1 MKPRQKKALKALA
14 IFLLFAF
21 AQVYVSAA
29 LPDPSP
35 GAVPQQTLTARLTTR
50 NNQPITVNGNSTG
63 TGATI
68 LTGATIETPDQVG
81 ATIDLGDAGIVEL
94 QPNSKIQLDFDA
106 NGNVRVKVIRGC
118 AATRKKTN
126 VLPGQNEL
134 PGEMELYTETDSL
147 KTDKK
152 RRHIGGCLL
161 PNGQLGSFG
170 AGGLSSAAIAGIG
183 VAAGGGVLIG
193 VTLARGGTT
202 STSTPPTGN

>member
-14 IFLLFAF
+14 VFLSFVF
-21 AQVYVSAA
+21 TQVYVSAA
-29 LPDPSP
+29 LPGPAP
-35 GAVPQQTLTARLTTR
+35 GGVPQQTLTARLTTR

-106 NGNVRVKVIRGC
+106 NGNVRVKVVRGC
-118 AATRKKTN
+118 AVTRKKAN

-134 PGEMELYTETDSL
+134 PGEMELYTDSDSL
-147 KTDKK
+147 KTEKKK
-152 RRHIGGCLL
+152 RRHIGGCIL

-170 AGGLSSAAIAGIG
+170 AGGLSGAAIAGIG
-183 VAAGGGVLIG
+183 VAAGGATIIG
-193 VTLARGGTT
+193 VTLSRGGTT
-202 STSTPPTGN
+202 STSTP

>member
-1 MKPRQKKALKALA
+1 
-14 IFLLFAF
+14 
-21 AQVYVSAA
+21 
-29 LPDPSP
+29 
-35 GAVPQQTLTARLTTR
+35 
-50 NNQPITVNGNSTG
+50 VNGNAAG

-81 ATIDLGDAGIVEL
+81 ATIDLGDAGVIEL

-106 NGNVRVKVIRGC
+106 NGNVRVKVLRGC
-118 AATRKKTN
+118 VMSRRKTN
-126 VLPGQNEL
+126 VLPGQNQVQ
-134 PGEMELYTETDSL
+134 GETELYTETESL

-152 RRHIGGCLL
+152 RRNVGGCLL

-170 AGGLSSAAIAGIG
+170 AGGLSSAAITGIG
-183 VAAGGGVLIG
+183 IGAAGGTLIG

>member
-14 IFLLFAF
+14 IFFSFAF

-29 LPDPSP
+29 LPGPAPD
-35 GAVPQQTLTARLTTR
+35 AVPQQTLTARLTTR

-106 NGNVRVKVIRGC
+106 NGNVRVKVVRGC
-118 AATRKKTN
+118 AVTKKKTN
-126 VLPGQNEL
+126 VLPGQTAL
-134 PGEMELYTETDSL
+134 TGEMELYTDTDSL

-170 AGGLSSAAIAGIG
+170 AGGLSGAALTGIG
-183 VAAGGGVLIG
+183 VAAGGATVLG
-193 VTLARGGTT
+193 VTLSRGGTT
-202 STSTPPTGN
+202 STSTP

>member
-1 MKPRQKKALKALA
+1 MKPRQIKALKALA
-14 IFLLFAF
+14 VFLSFAF
-21 AQVYVSAA
+21 TQVYVSAA
-29 LPDPSP
+29 LPGPAP
-35 GAVPQQTLTARLTTR
+35 GVVPQQTLTARLTTR

-94 QPNSKIQLDFDA
+94 EPNSKIQLDFDE

-118 AATRKKTN
+118 AVNKKKAN
-126 VLPGQNEL
+126 VLGGKEL
-134 PGEMELYTETDSL
+134 PGEMELYSDADSL

-152 RRHIGGCLL
+152 RRNVGGCLL

-170 AGGLSSAAIAGIG
+170 GAGLSSAAVAGIG
-183 VAAGGGVLIG
+183 IAGAGAAIIG
-193 VTLARGGTT
+193 VTLSRGGT
-202 STSTPPTGN
+202 SSAHTP